1 MKFLTLLALAPL
13 AANAFMA
20 PSAFATRGLSS
31 KLNANAPDYEDY
43 GKFDEQVWSLENKK
57 SVYNDWDPT
66 APRSATNFNPFE
78 TFGGNS
84 PDCSGRF
91 PGENRYKDPS
101 RPDMNFALMTE
112 ERNFL
117 EDLNAN
123 PKAGDAPGAPGC
135 RN

>member
-1 MKFLTLLALAPL
+1 MKFFTLLALAPL

-20 PSAFATRGLSS
+20 PTSFATRGLTS
-31 KLNANAPDYEDY
+31 KLNANEPTYTDMGD
-43 GKFDEQVWSLENKK
+43 FDEKVWSLDNKK
-57 SVYNDWDPT
+57 VVYEKWDPS
-66 APRSATNFNPFE
+66 AARSAQNFNPFE

-84 PDCSGRF
+84 PDASGRF
-91 PGENRYKDPS
+91 PGEARYKDPT

-117 EDLNAN
+117 ENLNAN